1 MNKRQ
6 FIRVVPKKP
15 VKIDINGDNFIDV
28 VTIKDI
34 SMGGVGISVKHKF
47 EGCLI
52 DNSVKLI
59 VTLDEKTSFTT
70 YAKIKYVT
78 GNFFGVQFE
87 NLSRRSKKVLK
98 NFIYNE
104 LKSESNFKSIL
115 FKFGFI
121 S

>member
-28 VTIKDI
+28 VTVKDI
-34 SMGGVGISVKHKF
+34 SMGGVGISVKHRF

-52 DNSVKLI
+52 NNSVKLI
-59 VTLDEKTSFTT
+59 VSLDENTSFTT

-87 NLSRRSKKVLK
+87 NLSKRSRKILKK
-98 NFIYNE
+98 FIFQE
-104 LKSESNFKSIL
+104 LKSKSL
-115 FKFGFI
+115 FSAALFSLGII